1 MSDAWTELMS
11 RVAELSARLNP
22 QPYPSSLEHPPN
34 VPPKVIISWQG
45 ELISVKLCSS
55 DDGLTRSV
63 HDLLMSLT
71 EKKTVRGWIWDHFE
85 TSWATWFTI
94 RLDSPN
100 SADGYSAHGIIA
112 HYIKKQ
118 LGLEVE
124 MDNRQYC

>member
-1 MSDAWTELMS
+1 MLGLGRYYPCRRCQ
-11 RVAELSARLNP
+11 RVSSPVQRLAY
-22 QPYPSSLEHPPN
+22 QTAFLIQGKSSP
-34 VPPKVIISWQG
+34 
-45 ELISVKLCSS
+45 
-55 DDGLTRSV
+55 
-63 HDLLMSLT
+63 T